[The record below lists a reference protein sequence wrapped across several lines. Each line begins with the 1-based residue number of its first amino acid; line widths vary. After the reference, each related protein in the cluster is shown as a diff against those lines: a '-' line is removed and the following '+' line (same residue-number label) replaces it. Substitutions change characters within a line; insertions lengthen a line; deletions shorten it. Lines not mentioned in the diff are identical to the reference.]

1 MKKAQLII
9 DKNFIVGE
17 IDKRIYGSFLE
28 HLGRAIYTGIYQP
41 ESPFSDENGF
51 RQDVLNLVRETAVP
65 VVRYPGGNFVSGYNW
80 EDGIGPKELRPRR
93 AELAWHSTETNQ
105 FGLDEFIDWCKA
117 AGTEPMMAINLG
129 TRGTDEARNIVEYCN
144 LEGGTY
150 WSDLRIKNGHKEPHN
165 VKLWCLG
172 NEMDGD
178 WQIGHKTSH
187 EYGRAA
193 HEAAK
198 VMRWVSPDIELV
210 ACGSSNSGM
219 STFAQWEADV
229 LDHCYHDVD
238 YLSLHTYYNN
248 SENNTEE
255 FLCHSAD
262 MDSFIASVV
271 SICDYVQAKKRSKKK
286 IMLSFD
292 EWNVWYHSHELD
304 KLCKPW
310 EEAPHKLEDVYN
322 FEDALLVGSMLI
334 TLLRHADRVKIACLA
349 QLVNVIA
356 PIMTS
361 DTGAWRQT
369 IFFPYMQASVYGRG
383 TALNTLIK
391 SPIYESRKYGEVN
404 LVDSIVIEN
413 DDENITVFAV
423 NKDLKED
430 IELACDLRQYTDFEV
445 KEHIVLT
452 HDDMKAENTE
462 ANPNNV
468 APTYSNAS
476 KVEGGMFSTVLGK
489 HSWNVIR
496 LGKKR

>member
-1 MKKAQLII
+1 
-9 DKNFIVGE
+9 
-17 IDKRIYGSFLE
+17 
-28 HLGRAIYTGIYQP
+28 
-41 ESPFSDENGF
+41 
-51 RQDVLNLVRETAVP
+51 
-65 VVRYPGGNFVSGYNW
+65 
-80 EDGIGPKELRPRR
+80 
-93 AELAWHSTETNQ
+93 
-105 FGLDEFIDWCKA
+105 
-117 AGTEPMMAINLG
+117 
-129 TRGTDEARNIVEYCN
+129 
-144 LEGGTY
+144 
-150 WSDLRIKNGHKEPHN
+150 
-165 VKLWCLG
+165 
-172 NEMDGD
+172 
-178 WQIGHKTSH
+178 
-187 EYGRAA
+187 
-193 HEAAK
+193 
-198 VMRWVSPDIELV
+198 
-210 ACGSSNSGM
+210 
-219 STFAQWEADV
+219 
-229 LDHCYHDVD
+229 
-238 YLSLHTYYNN
+238 
-248 SENNTEE
+248 
-255 FLCHSAD
+255 
-262 MDSFIASVV
+262 MDSFISSVV
-271 SICDYVQAKKRSKKK
+271 AICDYVQAKKRSKKK

-310 EEAPHKLEDVYN
+310 EEAPRRLEDVYN

-391 SPIYESRKYGEVN
+391 SPIYESRKYGDVN

-430 IELACDLRQYTDFEV
+430 IELTCDLRQYVDFEV

-468 APTYSNAS
+468 APSYSNAS
-476 KVEGGMFSTVLGK
+476 KVEGGIFSTVLGK

>member
-41 ESPFSDENGF
+41 ESPLSDKNGF
-51 RQDVLNLVRETAVP
+51 RQDVLKLVRETAVP
-65 VVRYPGGNFVSGYNW
+65 VIRYPGGNFVSGYNW
-80 EDGIGPKELRPRR
+80 EDGIGPKELRPCR
-93 AELAWHSTETNQ
+93 AELAWGSTETNQ
-105 FGLDEFIDWCKA
+105 FGLDEFIDWCKQA
-117 AGTEPMMAINLG
+117 NTEPMMAINLG
-129 TRGTDEARNIVEYCN
+129 TRGADDARNIVEYCN
-144 LEGGTY
+144 HKSGTY

-178 WQIGHKTSH
+178 WQIGHKTAS

-210 ACGSSNSGM
+210 ACGSSSSGM
-219 STFAQWEADV
+219 GTFAQWEAEV
-229 LDHCYHDVD
+229 LDHCYNDVN
-238 YLSLHTYYNN
+238 YLSLHTYYDNRDN
-248 SENNTEE
+248 DTQE
-255 FLCHSAD
+255 FLGKSAD
-262 MDSFIASVV
+262 MDSFISSVV
-271 SICDYVQAKKRSKKK
+271 SICDYVKAKKRSKKK

-292 EWNVWYHSHELD
+292 EWNVWYHSNEKD
-304 KLCKPW
+304 KLCERW
-310 EEAPHKLEDVYN
+310 SQAPKLLEDEYN

-369 IFFPYMQASVYGRG
+369 IFFPYMHASVFGRG
-383 TALNTLIK
+383 TALNTIVK
-391 SPIYESRKYGEVN
+391 APVFESKKFGEVS
-404 LVDSIVIEN
+404 LVDAVVVEN

-423 NKDLKED
+423 NKDLDED
-430 IELACDLRQYTDFEV
+430 IEITCDLRQFEGFSV

-452 HDDMKAENTE
+452 NDDMKAINTE
-462 ANPNNV
+462 AAPNNV
-468 APTYSNAS
+468 APIHSTAS
-476 KVEGGMFSTVLGK
+476 KVEGGVLTATLGK

-496 LGKKR
+496 LGK